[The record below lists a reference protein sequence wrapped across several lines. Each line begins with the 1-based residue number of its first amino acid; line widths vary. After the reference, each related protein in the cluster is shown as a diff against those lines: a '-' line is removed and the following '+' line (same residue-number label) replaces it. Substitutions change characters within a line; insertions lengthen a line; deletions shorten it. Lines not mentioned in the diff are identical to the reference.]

1 MALQVLEKYKEQN
14 AECRNRLYADYMKQG
29 SGHLHPLMIAILGA
43 ILGAILTAAA
53 FLLLPKKGTSSS

>member
-14 AECRNRLYADYMKQG
+14 AECRNRLYADYMKG

-53 FLLLPKKGTSSS
+53 FLLLPKQETS